1 MKTYFVKGIII
12 PLADCEKEQIRA
24 DIVRADTFNDAIIA
38 FRNLYVGELEVL
50 NLVTI
55 KQVVVS
61 ETI

>member
-1 MKTYFVKGIII
+1 MKTYFVKGIIV
-12 PLADCEKEQIRA
+12 PLVDNEIEQMRA
-24 DIVRADTFNDAIIA
+24 DIVEADTFNDAIIA
-38 FRNLYVGELEVL
+38 FRNLYVGELEIL

>member
-1 MKTYFVKGIII
+1 MKTYFVKGIIV
-12 PLADCEKEQIRA
+12 PLVDNEIEQIRA
-24 DIVRADTFNDAIIA
+24 DIVEAETFNDAIIA
-38 FRNLYVGELEVL
+38 FRNLYVGELQVL